1 MEYFC
6 NFALNMSTITPTYNP
21 HIPQTRTKH
30 THTYGVR
37 VCPCA
42 AFATEP
48 CRPAACI
55 PLAQPPAVPCPLP
68 PVPWTFTFSAKEKDS
83 ETGYSYFGS
92 RYYSSDLSIW
102 LSVDPMASKYPSLSP
117 YVYCK
122 NSPVVL
128 FDPDGEDAVYIA
140 FPDYEITV
148 GKKKY
153 KHLGHAGVLLI
164 DNKTGLTKYYE
175 YGRYD
180 KEGKGEV
187 RKITISNV
195 KIGKDGKPTQESLN
209 KVLKQISNKAGQRGR
224 IEGAYVESDKF
235 KEMDDYAKQK
245 LNENS
250 DPKRRSYSMFFNNC
264 GTFAD
269 DVIKQDSEVKKKA
282 PVILDPRPV
291 SIIKEYQKKF
301 TKITYDPVKE

>member
-1 MEYFC
+1 MHVS
-6 NFALNMSTITPTYNP
+6 STYR
-21 HIPQTRTKH
+21 PQNLLLPQ
-30 THTYGVR
+30 GNLS
-37 VCPCA
+37 
-42 AFATEP
+42 AT
-48 CRPAACI
+48 
-55 PLAQPPAVPCPLP
+55 
-68 PVPWTFTFSAKEKDS
+68 TSYTFSAKEKDS
-83 ETGYSYFGS
+83 ETNLSYFGA

-102 LSVDPMASKYPSLSP
+102 LSVDPMSDKYPSLSP

-140 FPDYEITV
+140 FPDYKITV
-148 GKKKY
+148 GKKQY

-195 KIGKDGKPTQESLN
+195 TIGEDGKPTQESLN
-209 KVLKQISNKAGQRGR
+209 KVLKQISNKAGQKGK

-235 KEMDDYAKQK
+235 KEMDDYAKQR

-250 DPKRRSYSMFFNNC
+250 DPKRRSYQLFFNNC

-301 TKITYDPVKE
+301 TKITYDPIKE

>member
-1 MEYFC
+1 MNHLHPY
-6 NFALNMSTITPTYNP
+6 
-21 HIPQTRTKH
+21 
-30 THTYGVR
+30 
-37 VCPCA
+37 CP
-42 AFATEP
+42 
-48 CRPAACI
+48 
-55 PLAQPPAVPCPLP
+55 QPPRPSVSLIRVDTRDTRRCMNPLTGIWPACATVPGYRYASPHGEGCPATIVHYSLYI
-68 PVPWTFTFSAKEKDS
+68 VHCWTYTFSAKEKDV
-83 ETGYSYFGS
+83 ETGLSYFGS

-122 NSPVVL
+122 NSPIVL

-140 FPDYEITV
+140 FPDYKITV
-148 GKKKY
+148 GKKQY

-180 KEGKGEV
+180 KEGKGKV

-195 KIGKDGKPTQESLN
+195 TIGEDGKPTQESLN
-209 KVLKQISNKAGQRGR
+209 KVLKQISNKAGQKGK

-235 KEMDDYAKQK
+235 KEMDDYAKQR

-250 DPKRRSYSMFFNNC
+250 DPKRRSYQLFFNNC

-301 TKITYDPVKE
+301 TKITYDPIKE